1 MLFTSTLILHRIKI
15 CKKSASH
22 FPSLHYFSTQSD
34 RKKCKFTFVK
44 RRMSFAE
51 SVAEELLELFDEKNE
66 QSIRLEKRSIVH
78 REGLLHRTVNV
89 MLFNSKGELLI
100 QKRKDD
106 KDVCPG
112 LWDISV
118 ILNFFHYSTLY

>member
-1 MLFTSTLILHRIKI
+1 
-15 CKKSASH
+15 
-22 FPSLHYFSTQSD
+22 
-34 RKKCKFTFVK
+34 
-44 RRMSFAE
+44 MSFAE